1 MAINYTYPVKG
12 SPVAADEFLI
22 IDSTDNSTKK
32 VTASSV
38 LSLTDAVATFTA
50 ASPLVNVGDAK
61 DVSLTLSTVP
71 VSKGGT
77 GLTSVGT
84 VGQVMTATAGGGLEF
99 TTLNVQTLS
108 WGNITG
114 TLSAQTDL
122 QSALNSKESTAGAR
136 YIPSTGIS
144 VQADETI
151 NLSDSEYDDAFMI
164 LLTWAG
170 EETGTMTLNL
180 PTAGGANA
188 NRTIRIIS
196 DSTFDAAGSHKTNVT
211 PTGGEN
217 LDGSTNAFL
226 INRGYEGLKIWSN
239 GTEWFIIQQKA

>member
-12 SPVAADEFLI
+12 SPVTTDEFLI
-22 IDSTDNSTKK
+22 IDSVDNSTKK

-38 LSLTDAVATFTA
+38 LSLVTAPGVAT
-50 ASPLVNVGDAK
+50 
-61 DVSLTLSTVP
+61 
-71 VSKGGT
+71 
-77 GLTSVGT
+77 
-84 VGQVMTATAGGGLEF
+84 
-99 TTLNVQTLS
+99 S
-108 WGNITG
+108 WGTITG
-114 TLSAQTDL
+114 TLSTQTDL
-122 QSALNSKESTAGAR
+122 QAALNSKESTAGAR

-151 NLSDSEYDDAFMI
+151 NLSDSEYDDVFMI
-164 LLTWAG
+164 VLTWVG
-170 EETGTMTLNL
+170 GTGTMTLNL
-180 PTAGGANA
+180 PTAVGANA

-196 DSTFDAAGSHKTNVT
+196 DSTFDAGGSHKTNVT

-217 LDGSTNAFL
+217 LDGSTNSFL

>member
-22 IDSTDNSTKK
+22 IDSVDNSTKK

-61 DVSLTLSTVP
+61 DVSLTLNTVP

-99 TTLNVQTLS
+99 TTLNFQASS

-114 TLSAQTDL
+114 TLSAQVDL

-136 YIPSTGIS
+136 YIPSTRIE
-144 VQADETI
+144 VQAGETI
-151 NLSDSEYDDAFMI
+151 NLSDSEYDDVFMI
-164 LLTWAG
+164 VLTWVG
-170 EETGTMTLNL
+170 GTGTTTLNL
-180 PTAGGANA
+180 PTAVGANT

-196 DSTFDAAGSHKTNVT
+196 DSTFDAGGNHKTDVT

>member
-1 MAINYTYPVKG
+1 MAINYTYPIKS
-12 SPVAADEFLI
+12 SPVTADEFLI
-22 IDSTDNSTKK
+22 VDSVDNSTKK
-32 VTASSV
+32 VTTSSV
-38 LSLTDAVATFTA
+38 LSLVTA
-50 ASPLVNVGDAK
+50 S
-61 DVSLTLSTVP
+61 
-71 VSKGGT
+71 GGT
-77 GLTSVGT
+77 
-84 VGQVMTATAGGGLEF
+84 
-99 TTLNVQTLS
+99 S
-108 WGNITG
+108 WGTITG
-114 TLSAQTDL
+114 TLSTQTDL
-122 QSALNSKESTAGAR
+122 QTALNSKESTAGAR

-151 NLSDSEYDDAFMI
+151 NLSDSEYDDVFMI

-170 EETGTMTLNL
+170 AETGTMTLNL

-217 LDGSTNAFL
+217 LDGGTNAFL